1 MNMSTMKALVCERLG
16 ALEDLVVREL
26 ETPRAGAG
34 EVVIDVHAASVNF
47 PDTLLVAG
55 LYQIKP
61 ALPFAPGGEL
71 AGVVSEVGAGVTELA
86 VGDRVMAFTGFG
98 AFVEKIAVSPAQC
111 AKLPAGLSFESASCL
126 FLTYATTHHALFDR
140 GRLAPGE
147 TVLVLGAAGGI
158 GVAGIQLAKS
168 RGARVVAA
176 ASTEAKRAFCL
187 AQGADV
193 TLDPGAD
200 PKSAFKSIGRVDVV
214 LDPVGGDLTEAALR
228 ALAPRGRLLVVGFA
242 SGTIPKLP
250 LNLALLKEVD
260 VVGVQW
266 GVFARR
272 EREAERAIERDLV
285 RLALEGAIRP
295 PIHASFPLARGAE
308 ALGAVARREVMG
320 KVVIRCREP
329 VRARAE
335 TT

>member
-1 MNMSTMKALVCERLG
+1 MTTMRALLCERLG
-16 ALEDLVVREL
+16 TIEDLAVREV
-26 ETPRAGAG
+26 EAPRAGAG
-34 EVVIDVHAASVNF
+34 EVVIDVRAASVNF
-47 PDTLLVAG
+47 PDTLIVSG

-61 ALPFAPGGEL
+61 PLPFAPGGEL
-71 AGVVSEVGAGVTELA
+71 AGVVSEVGPGVTELA
-86 VGDRVMAFTGFG
+86 VGDRVMAFTGVG
-98 AFVEKIAVSPAQC
+98 AFVEKIAVSPQQC
-111 AKLPAGLSFESASCL
+111 AKIPEGLSFEAASCL

-140 GRLAPGE
+140 GRLAAGE
-147 TVLVLGAAGGI
+147 TVLVLGAAGGV

-168 RGARVVAA
+168 RGCKVVAA

-187 AQGADV
+187 AQGADAAV
-193 TLDPGAD
+193 DPGAD
-200 PKSAFKSIGRVDVV
+200 PKQTFKSIGRIDVV
-214 LDPVGGDLTEAALR
+214 LDPVGGDQTEAALR

-272 EREAERAIERDLV
+272 EHEAERAIERDLV

-295 PIHASFPLARGAE
+295 PIHASFPLERGVE
-308 ALGAVARREVMG
+308 ALRAIAAREVMG
-320 KVVIRCREP
+320 KVVLVP
-329 VRARAE
+329 
-335 TT
+335 